1 MSATKATPEVLWAQ
15 RSSASDATK
24 NFVYLTISVPDVPA
38 SSLKLDLKP
47 TGLTFDGHSDTLKKD
62 FHLDLE
68 LYGEID
74 TEESKVNHT
83 GKNIE
88 LKLQKKELKEEYWP
102 RLLKES
108 KKVHF
113 LKTNFDKWVD
123 EDEQEEAPEEDF
135 SQFGGMGGMP
145 GMGGM
150 EGMGGMPGMGGMGG
164 MGGMPG
170 MGGGDFGGIDFSKL
184 GAGGLGGADFGG
196 DDDDEG
202 DDDEDDM
209 PALEGD
215 EAASKPAAAAAAT
228 TDAAAAKEPAK

>member
-1 MSATKATPEVLWAQ
+1 KPNQWTSIGKINPDWSTITGDMVRMADVDNDGRADLIVSY
-15 RSSASDATK
+15 SDGAAKVWK
-24 NFVYLTISVPDVPA
+24 NTDN
-38 SSLKLDLKP
+38 LKLDLKP

-164 MGGMPG
+164 MPG

-184 GAGGLGGADFGG
+184 GAGGLGGADFDG
-196 DDDDEG
+196 DDDDE
-202 DDDEDDM
+202 
-209 PALEGD
+209 
-215 EAASKPAAAAAAT
+215 
-228 TDAAAAKEPAK
+228 